1 MLLAA
6 GAAATGFSGCA
17 GLLGS
22 DEFEF
27 GSAATQ
33 PGTDAQPS
41 NEGGSP
47 SDAQGPD
54 ARDGTTLS
62 DTGGP
67 GDAGSGDSGTSV
79 VFTSSFDTNCNGW
92 TGNEA
97 DITFL
102 PTGATG
108 TGGACKLCRSGVDP
122 EFVMERIVPNAKV
135 GTYVASAFVRRPT
148 GVAPADWIIR
158 VEVHNKDLSQQ
169 DVPKT
174 GPLDNGFQKAIG
186 NPATSTANV
195 DNLLIAIGSPNGAVG
210 DCFQIDEVT
219 LTYTP

>member
-1 MLLAA
+1 MLLASCA
-6 GAAATGFSGCA
+6 GAIGFGGCA

-33 PGTDAQPS
+33 PGTDAQAS
-41 NEGGSP
+41 NEGASP
-47 SDAQGPD
+47 SDAQGQD
-54 ARDGTTLS
+54 AQDSGSTTP

-67 GDAGSGDSGTSV
+67 DGDAGSEV
-79 VFTSSFDTNCNGW
+79 VFTSSFDTDCNGW
-92 TGNEA
+92 TGNEG
-97 DITFL
+97 DVTFVA
-102 PTGATG
+102 TGATG
-108 TGGACKLCRSGVDP
+108 TGGACKLCRTGADP
-122 EFVMERIVPNAKV
+122 EFTMERIVPNAKV
-135 GTYVASAFVRRPT
+135 GTFVLSAFLRRAT
-148 GVAPADWIIR
+148 GTTPVEWVMRI
-158 VEVHNKDLSQQ
+158 EVHNKDLSQQ

-174 GPLDNGFQKAIG
+174 GALDNGFQKAIG

-210 DCFQIDEVT
+210 NCILVDEVT